1 MAEELKL
8 ITVEKKSDPPKPEKK
23 STGKAPAKKAPAEKM
38 AETDCKRC
46 VGHPGVYI
54 APNGWQ
60 GICNECGGEGVV
72 KVAPKKRRK
81 KARVGIPTT
90 LVLALLCA
98 AVVFVLLHF
107 HILDSLRS
115 PTAHTWAGP
124 DAYAVGA
131 RRRTVST
138 LQRCREAPE

>member
-115 PTAHTWAGP
+115 LYG
-124 DAYAVGA
+124 AYLGW
-131 RRRTVST
+131 S
-138 LQRCREAPE
+138 